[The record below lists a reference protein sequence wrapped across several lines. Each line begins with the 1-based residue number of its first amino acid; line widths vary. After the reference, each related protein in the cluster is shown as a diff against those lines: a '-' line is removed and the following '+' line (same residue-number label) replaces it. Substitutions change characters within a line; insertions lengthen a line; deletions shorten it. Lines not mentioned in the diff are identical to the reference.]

1 MEGKNRMAKARIT
14 LAVDDEARRL
24 IAKYGGK
31 RGIGKLFTDLVKQHD
46 FEETFGTK
54 MVRRRLDRIE
64 DRIIE
69 LLDQKEECMEP

>member
-31 RGIGKLFTDLVKQHD
+31 RNIGKLFTDLVKQHD
-46 FEETFGTK
+46 FEETFGTE
-54 MVRRRLDRIE
+54 MVRRQLGRIE
-64 DRIIE
+64 DHLIQ
-69 LLDQKEECMEP
+69 LLDGKEGCIDR